1 MIVYDEGLSQ
11 VCEPKELTKKPS
23 FQCIWKVEPGVQN
36 LKIFNKETKFLMI
49 MRGWASCAKPKDLT
63 KKHSV

>member
-11 VCEPKELTKKPS
+11 VCKSEELTKKPS

-36 LKIFNKETKFLMI
+36 LK
-49 MRGWASCAKPKDLT
+49 D
-63 KKHSV
+63 